1 MAIDVE
7 ALLKPVAPD
16 NPCGV
21 NLDTIF
27 DPDYT
32 EVVQIVSGSGEGMV
46 VDDSSENGAA
56 REPDWRDV
64 RARCL
69 KLMSRTK
76 DVRVVNYLT
85 LSLLQLEGLEGLRDG
100 LKLQREMLSR
110 YWENVYP
117 QLDRT
122 DNNDPTKRMN
132 ALGALSPAGTRGDTM
147 RFRDRLRETPLAI
160 SNRVGKYGMLHID
173 LADGRVQPV
182 DPAASRPDKK
192 VIESAFGDTNP
203 EVLKALAAAAGE
215 AKDHL
220 SALEQFLAE
229 KVGNES
235 APNLQAFDS
244 ALKEVHSQL
253 QRHVGTGGDTGTK
266 ITPGPDE
273 RGGQGNDAGRPMP
286 QRLNGEI
293 SSGDDVLEA
302 LKKISRYYEQNE
314 KSSPVPLFV
323 DAAKQMIS
331 KSYLEIHEKLTPDAV
346 AQLRAIAAEPEKTE

>member
-21 NLDTIF
+21 NLDTLF
-27 DPDYT
+27 DQDYT
-32 EVVQIVSGSGEGMV
+32 DVVQTVTGSGEGMV
-46 VDDSSENGAA
+46 VDDASENGAA
-56 REPDWRDV
+56 REPDWRGV
-64 RARCL
+64 RTRCL

-100 LKLQREMLSR
+100 LQLQREMLAR

-117 QLDRT
+117 QLDRS

-147 RFRDRLRETPLAI
+147 RFRDRLREVPLCV
-160 SNRVGKYGMLHID
+160 SGRLGKYSIRDID

-182 DPAASRPDKK
+182 DPAAPRPDKK

-203 EVLKALAAAAGE
+203 EVLRALAAAAGE

-220 SALEQFLAE
+220 AALEQFLAE

-235 APNLQAFDS
+235 APNLEAFDS

-253 QRHVGTGGDTGTK
+253 QKHVGTGLTTGTEK
-266 ITPGPDE
+266 PKGSDE
-273 RGGQGNDAGRPMP
+273 GGGQGNGSGRPVP

-346 AQLRAIAAEPEKTE
+346 SQLRAIAAEPEKTE

>member
-182 DPAASRPDKK
+182 DPTTPRPDKK

-203 EVLKALAAAAGE
+203 EVLRALAAAAGE

-220 SALEQFLAE
+220 SALEQLLAE

-235 APNLQAFDS
+235 APNLEAFDS

-253 QRHVGTGGDTGTK
+253 QRHVGGGASPGTE
-266 ITPGPDE
+266 GPVGSGA
-273 RGGQGNDAGRPMP
+273 GGGGNDSVRPAP
-286 QRLNGEI
+286 QRLNGDI
-293 SSGDDVLEA
+293 SSGQDVLAA
-302 LKKISRYYEQNE
+302 LEKISRYYEQNE